1 MRGLTYLDS
10 HKAEMVEFSRA
21 EFPTASQEDLEA
33 ALNRAFADQI
43 FSTDG
48 FIPPQAWTTGE
59 AVVLQANI
67 LKKSVGYDA
76 VIDMR
81 FVKELQKELDIP

>member
-1 MRGLTYLDS
+1 MRGLTYVDNN
-10 HKAEMVEFSRA
+10 KGEMVEFSKA

-59 AVVLQANI
+59 AVVRQANI
-67 LKKSVGYDA
+67 LKKPVGYDA

-81 FVKELQKELDIP
+81 FVKELQKELGIP